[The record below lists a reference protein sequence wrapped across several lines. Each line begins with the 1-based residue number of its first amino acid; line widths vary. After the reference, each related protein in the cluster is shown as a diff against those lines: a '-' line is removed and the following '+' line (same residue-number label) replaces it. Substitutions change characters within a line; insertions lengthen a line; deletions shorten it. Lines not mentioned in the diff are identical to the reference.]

1 MYNPAPFPIES
12 RDEILQ
18 FIANHPLGLLIS
30 ASPSG
35 QIEATHVPMLLDSEG
50 TSLRCH
56 LARANEHWREIEQV
70 RHSVLVVF
78 AGADHYVSPSW
89 YPSKAEHGK
98 VVPTWNYSAVH
109 VRGNARIFEGTEL
122 LDFVTQL
129 TDSNEAAIQSGW
141 KVSDAPAEYIQNLS
155 KAIVGIEIRITSME
169 GKRKLSQNRPVW
181 DQKGVIA
188 GLDGLDTPAAAGL
201 ARDMR
206 AVER

>member
-12 RDEILQ
+12 RDELFQ
-18 FIANHPLGLLIS
+18 FIAKYPLGLLIS
-30 ASPSG
+30 ASKDG
-35 QIEATHVPMLLDSEG
+35 EIQATHAPMLLSSEG

-56 LARANEHWREIEQV
+56 LARANGHWREIEQAA
-70 RHSVLVVF
+70 SVLVVF

-109 VRGNARIFEGTEL
+109 ARGKASLFEGTDL
-122 LDFVTQL
+122 IQFVTQL
-129 TDSNEAAIQSGW
+129 TEFSEAAIQSGW

-155 KAIVGIEIRITSME
+155 RAIVGIDIEITAIE

-181 DQKGVIA
+181 DQKGVIT
-188 GLDGLDTPAAAGL
+188 GLDGLDTPAASDV

-206 AVER
+206 ALER

>member
-18 FIANHPLGLLIS
+18 FIANYPLGLLIS
-30 ASPSG
+30 ASRQG
-35 QIEATHVPMLLDSEG
+35 EIHATHAPMLLNRQG

-56 LARANEHWREIEQV
+56 LARANDHWRQIEQAA
-70 RHSVLVVF
+70 SVLVVF

-109 VRGNARIFEGTEL
+109 VRGNGRIFDGTEL

-141 KVSDAPAEYIQNLS
+141 KVSDAPVEYIQNLS
-155 KAIVGIEIRITSME
+155 RAIVGIEIRITSME

-188 GLDGLDTPAAAGL
+188 GLDGLDTPAAADL

-206 AVER
+206 AIER